1 MKKAFL
7 YAYDRQ
13 NLGDDLFVHAITGR
27 YPNTQFY
34 MWSDRKNQETFS
46 CLPNLKVIDKDSGF
60 VHFLHKLRPS
70 LVARYRAW
78 LEKRCDAVVYI
89 GGSIFME
96 YPNWEQL
103 CTWWEYEAQ
112 NRPFYVLGANF
123 GPYHTE
129 GYRKADVHSIKR
141 IFIGV
146 FCCMPR
152 IVSIIYTVLLRLRN
166 V

>member
-46 CLPNLKVIDKDSGF
+46 CLPNLKVVDKDSGF
-60 VHFLHKLRPS
+60 VHFLYKLRPS

-78 LEKRCDAVVYI
+78 LEKRCDAVVYDNKGKPLMI
-89 GGSIFME
+89 LEF
-96 YPNWEQL
+96 
-103 CTWWEYEAQ
+103 
-112 NRPFYVLGANF
+112 
-123 GPYHTE
+123 
-129 GYRKADVHSIKR
+129 KAPEVAVNQK
-141 IFIGV
+141 V
-146 FCCMPR
+146 FDQISR
-152 IVSIIYTVLLRLRN
+152 YNIALHLKYLIVSNGLKHFFCIIDPDKKTFAFQDDIPEYAAL
-166 V
+166 

>member
-46 CLPNLKVIDKDSGF
+46 CLPNLTVIDKDSRF
-60 VHFLHKLRPS
+60 VHLLHKLRPS

-78 LEKRCDAVVYI
+78 LEKRCNAVVYI

-96 YPNWEQL
+96 YPNWGSSAPGGNMKRKTGLSMSWVPTSAHTTPKAIGKQMSTQL
-103 CTWWEYEAQ
+103 KG
-112 NRPFYVLGANF
+112 F
-123 GPYHTE
+123 
-129 GYRKADVHSIKR
+129 S
-141 IFIGV
+141 
-146 FCCMPR
+146 
-152 IVSIIYTVLLRLRN
+152 
-166 V
+166 